1 MRVVVAGGG
10 ATGRAIAEALI
21 SEGHEVVIIEKDKAV
36 ADALASELDCSV
48 IHGDAASPETI
59 REAGVEHADA
69 VVAATGSDRDNIVAA
84 LVARH
89 LGAKNVI
96 VVLEDD
102 TYADALQ
109 ALGIDKVII
118 PQKLTAIQTIALLFD
133 EVSLNL
139 TDLLRHGAR
148 FFIVKVGDKL
158 DGAQVSDLVIE
169 GASIVAGIYRGK
181 EFIIP
186 RGDTQLKK
194 GDEVLIVTKEGML
207 SDVLKKLRELTKQGQ
222 A

>member
-59 REAGVEHADA
+59 KEVGVEHADA
-69 VVAATGSDRDNIVAA
+69 VVAATGNDRDNIVAA

-118 PQKLTAIQTIALLFD
+118 PQKLAAIQTIALLFE

-148 FFIVKVGDKL
+148 FFIVKVGEEL
-158 DGAQVSDLVIE
+158 DGSQVTDLTVE
-169 GASIVAGIYRGK
+169 GVSLVAGIYRGK

-186 RGDTQLKK
+186 SKDTKMKK
-194 GDEVLIVTKEGML
+194 GDEILIVTKEGML
-207 SDVLKKLRELTKQGQ
+207 ADVLKRLRELTKHGQ
-222 A
+222 S

>member
-109 ALGIDKVII
+109 ALGVDKVII
-118 PQKLTAIQTIALLFD
+118 PQKLAAIQTIALLFE

-139 TDLLRHGAR
+139 SDLLRHGAR
-148 FFIVKVGDKL
+148 FFIVPAGEEL
-158 DGAQVSDLVIE
+158 DGLKASDLTIE
-169 GASIVAGIYRGK
+169 GVSLVAGIYRGK
-181 EFIIP
+181 EFVIP
-186 RGDTQLKK
+186 TKDTQIKK
-194 GDEVLIVTKEGML
+194 GDEILIVTKEGML
-207 SDVLKKLRELTKQGQ
+207 ADVLKKLSELTKRGQG
-222 A
+222 

>member
-21 SEGHEVVIIEKDKAV
+21 SEGHEVLIIEKDKAV
-36 ADALASELDCSV
+36 ADVLASELDCSV

-59 REAGVEHADA
+59 KEAGVEHADA

-109 ALGIDKVII
+109 ALGVDKVII
-118 PQKLTAIQTIALLFD
+118 PQKLAAIQTIALLFE

-139 TDLLRHGAR
+139 SDLLRHGAR
-148 FFIVKVGDKL
+148 FFIVPAGEEL
-158 DGAQVSDLVIE
+158 DGLKVSDLTVE
-169 GASIVAGIYRGK
+169 GVSLVAGIYRGK
-181 EFIIP
+181 EFVIP
-186 RGDTQLKK
+186 TKDTQIKK

-207 SDVLKKLRELTKQGQ
+207 ADVLKKLNELTKRGHD
-222 A
+222 